1 MSSTKQNN
9 TAPSS
14 NVEAIGIWAFV
25 TVAVTAMATA
35 WSSTHLAATIDN
47 TLAPPANPFTLL
59 FGIFGGTVAWT
70 TTATKVAISV
80 GVALLAVFALIG
92 FLILK
97 LTNRGSRI
105 DRAARHMGRGRG
117 IHSLTA
123 KGAGEVAKRL
133 GVGVGAE
140 PGLQIGKAV
149 YNGKPLYQDWE
160 STSVDI
166 WGTRTGKSST
176 RAIPAIMAAPGAVI
190 ATSNKRDLV
199 DATHQPRAEKGE
211 VWVFDPQSIAG
222 VPPTW
227 WWNPLSFVTDESKA
241 MTLGSLFIGASR
253 EPGARTDA
261 FFDGQVRNLI
271 SSLLLAAAVGN
282 KPITDVYV
290 WLSRPNDDEPL
301 KILER
306 ADYPMQAV
314 TLSGITTSPEKQ
326 RGGVYGTAQLI
337 MSFLANSKVSAWVTP
352 PDRAGVRQFH
362 PAQFVRSTD
371 TLHSLSKESD
381 GADAG
386 PLITALTATI
396 CEAAEDY
403 AKTSPNG
410 RLPVPMVVVL
420 DEAANVC
427 RWNQLPNLYSHY
439 GSRGINILTF
449 LQSWSQGVDA
459 WGTGMT
465 KMWEAANVAVYG
477 GCATEIQF
485 LEMLSQVIGD
495 YQHIETSTSH
505 QPGGGR
511 STSRQRRIDRIL
523 DVADLSSLPRGRFV
537 VLASGSVPT
546 LGRTQPWYEG
556 KHKDAIEASIAA
568 HTVQIAHG

>member
-25 TVAVTAMATA
+25 TIAVTAMATT

-47 TLAPPANPFTLL
+47 TTAPPANPFTLL

-70 TTATKVAISV
+70 TTATKVAVGV
-80 GVALLAVFALIG
+80 GVALLAGFALLG
-92 FLILK
+92 FLVMK
-97 LTNRGSRI
+97 MTNKSSRI
-105 DRAARHMGRGRG
+105 DKAARHMGRGRG

-133 GVGVGAE
+133 GVGVGGE
-140 PGLQIGKAV
+140 PGLQIGKCV

-261 FFDGQVRNLI
+261 FFDGQGRNLI

-290 WLSRPNDDEPL
+290 WLARPGCR
-301 KILER
+301 IR
-306 ADYPMQAV
+306 
-314 TLSGITTSPEKQ
+314 
-326 RGGVYGTAQLI
+326 
-337 MSFLANSKVSAWVTP
+337 
-352 PDRAGVRQFH
+352 
-362 PAQFVRSTD
+362 
-371 TLHSLSKESD
+371 
-381 GADAG
+381 
-386 PLITALTATI
+386 
-396 CEAAEDY
+396 CE
-403 AKTSPNG
+403 T
-410 RLPVPMVVVL
+410 
-420 DEAANVC
+420 
-427 RWNQLPNLYSHY
+427 
-439 GSRGINILTF
+439 
-449 LQSWSQGVDA
+449 
-459 WGTGMT
+459 
-465 KMWEAANVAVYG
+465 
-477 GCATEIQF
+477 
-485 LEMLSQVIGD
+485 
-495 YQHIETSTSH
+495 
-505 QPGGGR
+505 
-511 STSRQRRIDRIL
+511 
-523 DVADLSSLPRGRFV
+523 
-537 VLASGSVPT
+537 
-546 LGRTQPWYEG
+546 
-556 KHKDAIEASIAA
+556 
-568 HTVQIAHG
+568 